1 MSESR
6 HGAMLEEE
14 LTRSVIGVF
23 YDVHRTLGY
32 GFREY
37 IYALAMER
45 DLAAKGH
52 QVRREVEIMIYHRG
66 APLAVQNVD
75 MVVDEKLILEIK
87 ATDHLYSNA
96 TSQLFG
102 YLCATDLEVGLVLHF
117 GREPKVY
124 RVIYENRLKRYCPRS
139 ASSTAASPSAHRTG

>member
-1 MSESR
+1 
-6 HGAMLEEE
+6 MLEQE

-23 YDVHRTLGY
+23 YDVHRSLGY
-32 GFREY
+32 GFREH

-45 DLAAKGH
+45 DLTIKGH
-52 QVRREVEIMIYHRG
+52 QVRREVEVMIYHRG
-66 APLAVQNVD
+66 EPLAAQNVD

-87 ATDHLYSNA
+87 ATVGLHPSA
-96 TSQLFG
+96 TAQLFG

-124 RVIYENRLKRYCPRS
+124 RVIYENRLKRYRPRPMYK
-139 ASSTAASPSAHRTG
+139 APR